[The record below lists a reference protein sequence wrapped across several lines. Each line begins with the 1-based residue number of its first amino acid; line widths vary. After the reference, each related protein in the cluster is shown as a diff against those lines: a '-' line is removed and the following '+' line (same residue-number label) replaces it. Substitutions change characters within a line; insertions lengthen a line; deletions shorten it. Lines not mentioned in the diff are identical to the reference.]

1 VSELDKDLNEPVG
14 DGSQVKVAAIFDLD
28 RTMTRKDTFIP
39 FLFIALQARPYRVF
53 HAVLLPLAFLVFK
66 LGLRDNGW
74 LKQVFLRAIAGGA
87 TQSQISAWS
96 DRLLGNLMYQGINT
110 QALEQLDHHRQSG
123 HQTIL
128 VSASYDFYVR
138 QLAAEMGFDTVIC
151 TEAAWTSDAR
161 LSGTSPSGNCYGPV
175 KLQRLREGFL
185 ADRKLWRVVVYSDHC
200 SDLPL
205 LEWADEAVV
214 VNPGRKARQMAR
226 SRNFEV
232 RHWS

>member
-1 VSELDKDLNEPVG
+1 MGKVDKESIEPVS
-14 DGSQVKVAAIFDLD
+14 DGSQVNVAAIFDLD
-28 RTMTRKDTFIP
+28 RTITKKDTFIP
-39 FLFIALQARPYRVF
+39 FLLIALRTRPYRIF
-53 HAVLLPLAFLVFK
+53 HALLLPFTFLVFK

-87 TQSQISAWS
+87 TWLQVRTWS
-96 DRLLGNLMYQGINT
+96 DRLLGKLVFEGLNT
-110 QALEQLDHHRQSG
+110 QALEQLHRHRQAG

-138 QLAAEMGFDTVIC
+138 QLADVLGFDGVIC
-151 TEAAWTSDAR
+151 TGAAWTIDSR
-161 LSGTSPSGNCYGPV
+161 LLGTNSSGNCYGPV
-175 KLQRLREGFL
+175 KLQRLLESFPV
-185 ADRKLWRVVVYSDHC
+185 DRNHWRIVAYSDHC

-205 LEWADEAVV
+205 LEWADEAFV

-232 RHWS
+232 RHWN